1 LRAAARWQEK
11 RQGLLASHAGE
22 SCPAPATHKTL
33 VQFIPRESMAFGLPD
48 QNPCKEAF
56 TRQDNRSWAANWLEV
71 YLLSNAK
78 KVGGQLVNAPGC
90 GECARASLEFKQVKL
105 KEAATEHKNLRIR
118 KATRADADVLYG
130 LICALADYERLPRP
144 DAEARERLMR
154 DGFGP
159 SPRFDAWL
167 AEIDGKPV
175 GYAVTFFTY
184 STFLAQPS
192 LYLEDIFVLP
202 EHRAQRV
209 GTALFKHCVRVAY
222 EAGCGRM
229 EWQVLDWNT
238 PAISFYQRMG
248 AARLQGWLPYRLTRA
263 EFERI
268 LAD

>member
-1 LRAAARWQEK
+1 
-11 RQGLLASHAGE
+11 
-22 SCPAPATHKTL
+22 
-33 VQFIPRESMAFGLPD
+33 M
-48 QNPCKEAF
+48 
-56 TRQDNRSWAANWLEV
+56 
-71 YLLSNAK
+71 
-78 KVGGQLVNAPGC
+78 NAPGC

-118 KATRADADVLYG
+118 KATRADVDVLYG